1 MSTPEALIELL
12 RQSGRKITPQRRAII
27 ELLVYDTT
35 HPTAEEIYQRAA
47 AMMPDMSRATVYNTL
62 HELVALD
69 GLIETHVINESGIRY
84 DTNLGPHH
92 HLICTQC
99 HALVDISHDFAEIT
113 LPPREAVGYQII
125 RHQITFYGLCPTCQ
139 ERNKEQASPSNT

>member
-1 MSTPEALIELL
+1 MATPEALIELL

-47 AMMPDMSRATVYNTL
+47 AIMPDMSRATVYNTL
-62 HELVALD
+62 HELVALG
-69 GLIETHVINESGIRY
+69 GLIEAHEFSESGIRY

-92 HLICTQC
+92 HLICTHC

-113 LPPREAVGYQII
+113 LPQREAAGYQIMC
-125 RHQITFYGLCPTCQ
+125 HQITFYGLCPTCQ
-139 ERNKEQASPSNT
+139 EREKKQVIPANT